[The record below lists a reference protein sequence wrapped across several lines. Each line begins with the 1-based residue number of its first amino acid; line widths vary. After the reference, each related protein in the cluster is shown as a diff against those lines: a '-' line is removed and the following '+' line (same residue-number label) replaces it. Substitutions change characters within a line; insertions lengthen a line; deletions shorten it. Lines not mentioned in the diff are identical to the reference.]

1 MSIVIDANMRTFA
14 DRMDISTT
22 RMVRDYGLK
31 SVEEIIDAE
40 AQKGNSKAIRYAIDL
55 YNSPAK
61 LIKVFRLNDVEN
73 KYVLLKHMDDR
84 TRMHVLPLLNNDDL
98 VMGLY
103 FYTQDKI
110 LDMLKNVKTFE
121 LVNVALN
128 AFNIEGLVNQFRDVD
143 FAMFFMNDK
152 LEKADVLQELQAL
165 PPEIMQQFIEGVTG
179 QPAEKTDPMQ
189 LIGNI
194 AAMPDDKYRK
204 FMASIDPEV
213 QRQLTLQ
220 LTKKKPEYLQLFP
233 NESYLTIFSKMTKQ
247 DMVKPMVALQK
258 ETLCRMMIDLP
269 DDLLSI
275 VCSQVD
281 TKKFAQFLLDGHH
294 DVLDKALMI

>member
-143 FAMFFMNDK
+143 FAMFFLNDK

-179 QPAEKTDPMQ
+179 QPAEKTNPMQ

-220 LTKKKPEYLQLFP
+220 LTKKKPEYLQLFQ
-233 NESYLTIFSKMTKQ
+233 NEAYLDIFSRMTKQ

>member
-143 FAMFFMNDK
+143 FAMFFLNDK

-220 LTKKKPEYLQLFP
+220 LTKKKPEYLQLFQ
-233 NESYLTIFSKMTKQ
+233 NEAYLDIFSRMTKQ

>member
-143 FAMFFMNDK
+143 FAMFFLNDK

-220 LTKKKPEYLQLFP
+220 LTKKKPEYLQLFQ
-233 NESYLTIFSKMTKQ
+233 NEAYLDIFRRMTKQ